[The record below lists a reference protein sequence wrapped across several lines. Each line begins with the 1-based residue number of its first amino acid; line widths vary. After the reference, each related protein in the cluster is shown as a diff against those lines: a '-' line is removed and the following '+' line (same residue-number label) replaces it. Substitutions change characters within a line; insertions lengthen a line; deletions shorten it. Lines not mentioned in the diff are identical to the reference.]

1 MEWFALGCL
10 SPRQEIKIRD
20 EARNA
25 GFDAFVPLSYEVKTI
40 RGQKQRKLIPALSG
54 LLFVKGELEALKD
67 YTRESAY
74 PVFIRKSTFSNHEEY
89 LKIPTKAME
98 DFIAVT
104 QHREEHVSYFRP
116 EEISLQEGDHIR
128 IKGGLYDGREGI
140 IMRIKGK
147 RNRHLVVQIPGFLA
161 AAVELSPQM
170 IELNPVAEPS
180 RSLSLSR
187 STSGR
192 LLPTGRKKGRDLREK
207 PSKNPDA
214 DKKRLL
220 ELSHRLLFDIPDK
233 HKHEEEYYL
242 LFSEMRRISER
253 LKPIKAFPPATEAEL
268 ALPMYLSAVLLNE
281 DVDPSKERLANA
293 VAKLKDTSKLK
304 AQCLDYMDKV
314 KVLLKEE

>member
-1 MEWFALGCL
+1 MEWYALGCL

-20 EARNA
+20 EARKA

-54 LLFVKGELEALKD
+54 LLFAKGELEALKD

-74 PVFIRKSTFSNHEEY
+74 PVFIRKSTFSNREEY

-116 EEISLQEGDHIR
+116 EEIRLQEGDRIR
-128 IKGGLYDGREGI
+128 IKGGFYDGREGI

-161 AAVELSPQM
+161 AAVELQPEM
-170 IELNPVAEPS
+170 IEFLDQ
-180 RSLSLSR
+180 RSLSLPKER
-187 STSGR
+187 SLSAS
-192 LLPTGRKKGRDLREK
+192 KGRDLREK
-207 PSKNPDA
+207 PSKNPDS

-220 ELSHRLLFDIPDK
+220 ELSHRLLFEIADK
-233 HKHEEEYYL
+233 HKYEEEYYL
-242 LFSEMRRISER
+242 LFSEMRRIRER
-253 LKPIKAFPPATEAEL
+253 LKPIKAFTPATEAEL

-293 VAKLKDTSKLK
+293 VTKLKDTSKLK
-304 AQCLDYMDKV
+304 ASCLDYMDKV
-314 KVLLKEE
+314 KELSPRS

>member
-1 MEWFALGCL
+1 MEWYALGCL

-40 RGQKQRKLIPALSG
+40 RGQKRRKLITALSG
-54 LLFVKGELEALKD
+54 LLFAKGELEALKS
-67 YTRESAY
+67 YTRESAF
-74 PVFIRKSTFSNHEEY
+74 PVYIRKSTFSNREEY

-104 QHREEHVSYFRP
+104 EHREQHVSYFRP
-116 EEISLQEGDHIR
+116 EEISLQEGDRIR

-147 RNRHLVVQIPGFLA
+147 RNRHLVVQIPGFLV

-170 IELNPVAEPS
+170 IELKEAP
-180 RSLSLSR
+180 
-187 STSGR
+187 
-192 LLPTGRKKGRDLREK
+192 LREK
-207 PSKNPDA
+207 PSKNVDA

-220 ELSHRLLFDIPDK
+220 EISHRLLFEIPDK

-242 LFSEMRRISER
+242 LFSELRRTRER
-253 LKPIKAFPPATEAEL
+253 LKPIKAFTASTEAEL
-268 ALPMYLSAVLLNE
+268 ALPMYLSAVVLDE
-281 DVDPSKERLANA
+281 DIDQSKERLEKAI
-293 VAKLKDTSKLK
+293 AKLKDTSKLK
-304 AQCLDYMDKV
+304 ASCIEYLDKV
-314 KVLLKEE
+314 NKLSF

>member
-1 MEWFALGCL
+1 MEWYALGCL

-20 EARNA
+20 EARKA
-25 GFDAFVPLSYEVKTI
+25 GFDAFVPLSYELKTI
-40 RGQKQRKLIPALSG
+40 RGQKRRKLIPALSG
-54 LLFVKGELEALKD
+54 LIFAKGELEALKD

-74 PVFIRKSTFSNHEEY
+74 PVFIRKSTFSNHEKY

-170 IELNPVAEPS
+170 IEFIDQ
-180 RSLSLSR
+180 RSLSHPKERSLSA
-187 STSGR
+187 S
-192 LLPTGRKKGRDLREK
+192 KGRDLREK

-214 DKKRLL
+214 DKKHLL

-242 LFSEMRRISER
+242 LFSEMRRIRER
-253 LKPIKAFPPATEAEL
+253 LKPIKAFTPAAEAEL
-268 ALPMYLSAVLLNE
+268 ALPMYLSSVILNE
-281 DVDPSKERLANA
+281 DIDIYEQRLLTA
-293 VAKLKDTSKLK
+293 VNKLKDTSKLK
-304 AQCLDYMDKV
+304 ASCIEYMNKV
-314 KVLLKEE
+314 NHT

>member
-20 EARNA
+20 EARKA

-54 LLFVKGELEALKD
+54 LLFAKGELEALKD
-67 YTRESAY
+67 YTKGSAY
-74 PVFIRKSTFSNHEEY
+74 PVFIRKSTFSNREDY

-128 IKGGLYDGREGI
+128 IKGGFYDGREGI
-140 IMRIKGK
+140 IIRIKGK
-147 RNRHLVVQIPGFLA
+147 RNRHLVVQIPGFLV

-170 IELNPVAEPS
+170 IELKETP
-180 RSLSLSR
+180 
-187 STSGR
+187 
-192 LLPTGRKKGRDLREK
+192 LREK
-207 PSKNPDA
+207 PSKNVDA

-220 ELSHRLLFDIPDK
+220 EISHRLLFEIADK

-242 LFSEMRRISER
+242 LFSEMRRIRER
-253 LKPIKAFPPATEAEL
+253 LKPIKAFTPATEADL
-268 ALPMYLSAVLLNE
+268 ALPMYLSSVILNE
-281 DVDPSKERLANA
+281 DTDIYEQRLLTA
-293 VAKLKDTSKLK
+293 VNKLKDTSKLK
-304 AQCLDYMDKV
+304 AQCLDLLEKV
-314 KVLLKEE
+314 NIPRS

>member
-1 MEWFALGCL
+1 MEWYALGCL
-10 SPRQEIKIRD
+10 SPRREIKIRD
-20 EARNA
+20 EARKA
-25 GFDAFVPLSYEVKTI
+25 GFDAFVPLCYEVKTV

-54 LLFVKGELEALKD
+54 LIFAKGELEALKA
-67 YTRESAY
+67 YTQESAY
-74 PVFIRKSTFSNHEEY
+74 PVFVRKSTFSNHEDY
-89 LKIPTKAME
+89 LVIPTKAME
-98 DFIAVT
+98 DFMAVT

-116 EEISLQEGDHIR
+116 EEIRLQEGDHIR

-147 RNRHLVVQIPGFLA
+147 RNRHLVVQIPGFLV

-180 RSLSLSR
+180 RSLSLSK
-187 STSGR
+187 GKKD
-192 LLPTGRKKGRDLREK
+192 GRKEDLRERR
-207 PSKNPDA
+207 SKNPDA

-242 LFSEMRRISER
+242 LFSEMRRIRER
-253 LKPIKAFPPATEAEL
+253 LKPIKAFTPATEADL

-281 DVDPSKERLANA
+281 DVDPSKERLLKA
-293 VAKLKDTSKLK
+293 VETLKDTSKLK
-304 AQCLDYMDKV
+304 ETCIELMDKV
-314 KVLLKEE
+314 KHT

>member
-1 MEWFALGCL
+1 MEWYALGCL

-20 EARNA
+20 EARKA

-54 LLFVKGELEALKD
+54 LIFAKGELEALKA
-67 YTRESAY
+67 YTQESAY
-74 PVFIRKSTFSNHEEY
+74 PVFIRKSTFSNHGDY
-89 LKIPTKAME
+89 LVIPTKAME

-116 EEISLQEGDHIR
+116 EEIRLQEGDRIR

-170 IELNPVAEPS
+170 IELNPVAE
-180 RSLSLSR
+180 LSR
-187 STSGR
+187 ST
-192 LLPTGRKKGRDLREK
+192 DLRERR
-207 PSKNPDA
+207 SKNPDA
-214 DKKRLL
+214 DKKCLL
-220 ELSHRLLFDIPDK
+220 ELSHRLLFEIADK
-233 HKHEEEYYL
+233 HKYEEEYYL
-242 LFSEMRRISER
+242 LFSEMRRIRER
-253 LKPIKAFPPATEAEL
+253 LKPIKAFTPATEADL

-281 DVDPSKERLANA
+281 DVDPSKERLLKA
-293 VAKLKDTSKLK
+293 VENLKDTSKLK
-304 AQCLDYMDKV
+304 ATCIELMDKV
-314 KVLLKEE
+314 KHT

>member
-20 EARNA
+20 EARKA

-54 LLFVKGELEALKD
+54 LLFAKGELEALKD
-67 YTRESAY
+67 YTKGSAY
-74 PVFIRKSTFSNHEEY
+74 PVFIRKSTFSNREDY

-128 IKGGLYDGREGI
+128 IKGGFYDGREGI
-140 IMRIKGK
+140 IIRIKGK
-147 RNRHLVVQIPGFLA
+147 RNRHLVVQIPGFLV

-170 IELNPVAEPS
+170 IELKETP
-180 RSLSLSR
+180 
-187 STSGR
+187 
-192 LLPTGRKKGRDLREK
+192 LRAK
-207 PSKNPDA
+207 PSKNVDA

-220 ELSHRLLFDIPDK
+220 EISHRLLFEIADK

-242 LFSEMRRISER
+242 LFSEMRRIRER
-253 LKPIKAFPPATEAEL
+253 LKPIKAFTPATEADL
-268 ALPMYLSAVLLNE
+268 ALPMYLSSVILNE
-281 DVDPSKERLANA
+281 DTDIYEQRLLTA
-293 VAKLKDTSKLK
+293 VNKLKDTSKLK
-304 AQCLDYMDKV
+304 AQCLDLLEKV
-314 KVLLKEE
+314 NIPRS

>member
-1 MEWFALGCL
+1 MEWYALGCL

-20 EARNA
+20 EARKA

-161 AAVELSPQM
+161 AAVELQPEM
-170 IELNPVAEPS
+170 IELNPVEEPM
-180 RSLSLSR
+180 SR

-192 LLPTGRKKGRDLREK
+192 LLPTGRKKYATRNADLRERR
-207 PSKNPDA
+207 SKNPDA

-220 ELSHRLLFDIPDK
+220 ELTHRLLFDIPDK

-242 LFSEMRRISER
+242 LFSEMRRIRER
-253 LKPIKAFPPATEAEL
+253 LKPIKAFTPATEAEL
-268 ALPMYLSAVLLNE
+268 ALPMYLSAILLNE

-314 KVLLKEE
+314 EVLLKEE

>member
-1 MEWFALGCL
+1 MEWYALGCL

-20 EARNA
+20 EARKA
-25 GFDAFVPLSYEVKTI
+25 GFDAFVPLCYEVKTI

-54 LLFVKGELEALKD
+54 LIFAKGELEALKD
-67 YTRESAY
+67 YTRESAF

-116 EEISLQEGDHIR
+116 EEISLQEGDRIR
-128 IKGGLYDGREGI
+128 IKGGFYDGREGI

-147 RNRHLVVQIPGFLA
+147 RNRHLVVQIPGFLV
-161 AAVELSPQM
+161 AAVELQPEM
-170 IELNPVAEPS
+170 IEIIDS
-180 RSLSLSR
+180 RSLSLSK
-187 STSGR
+187 G
-192 LLPTGRKKGRDLREK
+192 KKDMKGQAPLRER

-220 ELSHRLLFDIPDK
+220 EISQRLLFEIPDK

-242 LFSEMRRISER
+242 LFSELRRTRER
-253 LKPIKAFPPATEAEL
+253 LKPIKAFTPATEAEL
-268 ALPMYLSAVLLNE
+268 ALPMYLSSVVLNE
-281 DVDPSKERLANA
+281 DMDIYEQRLLIA
-293 VAKLKDTSKLK
+293 VNKLKDTSKLK
-304 AQCLDYMDKV
+304 KTCQELLDKV
-314 KVLLKEE
+314 KAL

>member
-1 MEWFALGCL
+1 MESWFAIGCL

-54 LLFVKGELEALKD
+54 LIFAKGELEALKA
-67 YTRESAY
+67 YTQESAY

-147 RNRHLVVQIPGFLA
+147 RNRQLVVQIPGFLV

-170 IELNPVAEPS
+170 IELKEAP
-180 RSLSLSR
+180 
-187 STSGR
+187 
-192 LLPTGRKKGRDLREK
+192 LREK
-207 PSKNPDA
+207 PSKNVDA

-220 ELSHRLLFDIPDK
+220 ELSHRLLFEIADK
-233 HKHEEEYYL
+233 HKYEEEYYL
-242 LFSEMRRISER
+242 LFSEMRRIRER
-253 LKPIKAFPPATEAEL
+253 LKPIKAFTPATEAEL
-268 ALPMYLSAVLLNE
+268 ALPMYLSSVILNE
-281 DVDPSKERLANA
+281 DTDIYEQRLLIA
-293 VAKLKDTSKLK
+293 VNKLKDTSKLK
-304 AQCLDYMDKV
+304 ASCLDYLEKT
-314 KVLLKEE
+314 KSK

>member
-54 LLFVKGELEALKD
+54 LLFIKGELEALKD
-67 YTRESAY
+67 YTKDSAY
-74 PVFIRKSTFSNHEEY
+74 PVFIRKSTFSNREDY
-89 LKIPTKAME
+89 LVIPTKAME

-116 EEISLQEGDHIR
+116 DEISLQEGDHIR

-147 RNRHLVVQIPGFLA
+147 RNRHLVVQIPGFLV

-170 IELNPVAEPS
+170 IELKETP
-180 RSLSLSR
+180 
-187 STSGR
+187 
-192 LLPTGRKKGRDLREK
+192 LREK
-207 PSKNPDA
+207 PSKNVDA

-220 ELSHRLLFDIPDK
+220 EITHRLLFEIPDK
-233 HKHEEEYYL
+233 HKYEEEYNL
-242 LFSEMRRISER
+242 LFSEMRRIRER
-253 LKPIKAFPPATEAEL
+253 LKPIKAFTPATEAEL
-268 ALPMYLSAVLLNE
+268 ALPMYLSAILLNE
-281 DVDPSKERLANA
+281 DVDSSKERLQKA
-293 VAKLKDTSKLK
+293 VDKLKDTSKLK
-304 AQCLDYMDKV
+304 TTCIELMDKV
-314 KVLLKEE
+314 KHT

>member
-1 MEWFALGCL
+1 MKEEKLWYSLGCL

-20 EARNA
+20 EARKA

-54 LLFVKGELEALKD
+54 LIFAKGEQEALKT
-67 YTRESAY
+67 YTRESGF
-74 PVFIRKSTFSNHEEY
+74 PVFIRKSTFSNREDY

-104 QHREEHVSYFRP
+104 EHREQHVSYFRP

-147 RNRHLVVQIPGFLA
+147 RNRHLVVQIPGFLV

-170 IELNPVAEPS
+170 IELKEAP
-180 RSLSLSR
+180 
-187 STSGR
+187 
-192 LLPTGRKKGRDLREK
+192 LREK
-207 PSKNPDA
+207 PSKNVDA

-220 ELSHRLLFDIPDK
+220 ELSHRLLFEIADK

-242 LFSEMRRISER
+242 LFSEMRRIRER
-253 LKPIKAFPPATEAEL
+253 LKPIKAFTPATEADL
-268 ALPMYLSAVLLNE
+268 ALPMYLSAILLNE
-281 DVDPSKERLANA
+281 DVDPSKERLLKA
-293 VAKLKDTSKLK
+293 VEKLKDTSKLK
-304 AQCLDYMDKV
+304 ATCIELMDKV
-314 KVLLKEE
+314 KHT

>member
-20 EARNA
+20 EARKA
-25 GFDAFVPLSYEVKTI
+25 GFDAFVPLSYEVKTV

-54 LLFVKGELEALKD
+54 LLFAKGELEALKA

-74 PVFIRKSTFSNHEEY
+74 PVYIRKSTFSNHEEY
-89 LKIPTKAME
+89 LVIPTKAME

-116 EEISLQEGDHIR
+116 EEIRLQEGDHIR

-170 IELNPVAEPS
+170 IELKDTP
-180 RSLSLSR
+180 
-187 STSGR
+187 
-192 LLPTGRKKGRDLREK
+192 LREK
-207 PSKNPDA
+207 PSKNVDA

-220 ELSHRLLFDIPDK
+220 ELSHRLLFEIPDK

-242 LFSEMRRISER
+242 LFSEMHRIRER
-253 LKPIKAFPPATEAEL
+253 LKPIKAFTPATEAEL
-268 ALPMYLSAVLLNE
+268 ALPMYLSSVILNE
-281 DVDPSKERLANA
+281 DIDIYKHRLLTA
-293 VAKLKDTSKLK
+293 VNKLKDTSKLK
-304 AQCLDYMDKV
+304 ASCLNYMDKV
-314 KVLLKEE
+314 EVLLKEE

>member
-1 MEWFALGCL
+1 MVNWYALGCL

-54 LLFVKGELEALKD
+54 LLFAKGELEALKD
-67 YTRESAY
+67 YTRESAF

-116 EEISLQEGDHIR
+116 DEISLQEGDHIR

-147 RNRHLVVQIPGFLA
+147 RNRHLVVQIPGFLV

-170 IELNPVAEPS
+170 IELKETP
-180 RSLSLSR
+180 
-187 STSGR
+187 
-192 LLPTGRKKGRDLREK
+192 LREK
-207 PSKNPDA
+207 TSKNVDA

-220 ELSHRLLFDIPDK
+220 EISHRLLFEIPDK

-242 LFSEMRRISER
+242 LFSEMRRIRER
-253 LKPIKAFPPATEAEL
+253 LKPIKGFTASTEAEL
-268 ALPMYLSAVLLNE
+268 ALPMYLSAILLNE
-281 DVDPSKERLANA
+281 DIDPSKERLEKA

-304 AQCLDYMDKV
+304 ASCIDYLDKV
-314 KVLLKEE
+314 NKLSF

>member
-1 MEWFALGCL
+1 MEWYALGCL

-20 EARNA
+20 EARKA
-25 GFDAFVPLSYEVKTI
+25 GFDAFVPLSYEVKTV

-67 YTRESAY
+67 YTRDSAY
-74 PVFIRKSTFSNHEEY
+74 PIFIRKSTFSNHEEY

-116 EEISLQEGDHIR
+116 EEIRLQEGDHIR

-170 IELNPVAEPS
+170 IELNPVVEPS
-180 RSLSLSR
+180 RNAQSLR

-192 LLPTGRKKGRDLREK
+192 LLPEGRKNLSKEDLRERR
-207 PSKNPDA
+207 SKNPDA

-220 ELSHRLLFDIPDK
+220 ELSHRLLFEIADK

-242 LFSEMRRISER
+242 LFSEMRRIRER
-253 LKPIKAFPPATEAEL
+253 LKPIKAFTPATEAEL

-304 AQCLDYMDKV
+304 ASCLDYLEKT
-314 KVLLKEE
+314 KSK